1 MEKRVKEKQRTV
13 LSKSEI
19 ENIQWFS
26 KLSLSKKLSII
37 EDQIR
42 TIQYLR
48 SLIPWNRDK
57 NHNSNK

>member
-1 MEKRVKEKQRTV
+1 MKKRVQGKQRTV

-19 ENIQWFS
+19 ENIRWFS
-26 KLSLSKKLSII
+26 KLSLSNKLSII
-37 EDQIR
+37 EDQMR

-48 SLIPWNRDK
+48 SLMPWNRDK